1 VDLYTLD
8 RNFIRQSYIDK
19 FSSAIWTER
28 YYGDSE
34 VELVVPPTPEMI
46 QKLPV
51 GLFVGLVG
59 SKEVMILETMNIE
72 QGKLKVT
79 GISLL
84 SWLNNRFV
92 RASAAHADRYW
103 PLPPMT
109 AGQAMS
115 YIVQNMLISGPYLD
129 GSIAIN
135 VPQPIKNLFPI
146 PGLSIKSSDGSGP
159 IINVAVPFGPIY
171 DALRA
176 IATTYLVG
184 MQITLESVSDTSYSL
199 QFRSYK
205 GLDRTT
211 GQTVNPPVRF
221 SPQMDTLTNIKEVQ
235 SISNQKTLVFS
246 YAPSDPGGLTTT
258 AGLAQVPASAGFDLR
273 ALMTFEE
280 DITTDMIGGSSAA
293 LLTLLNQRANTALV
307 AHPFAK
313 AVDGEIVPLNQFQ
326 YGRDYTLGDIIE
338 VQGNSGVVQTSR
350 VTEYIRAQDDAG
362 ERAYPTVA
370 MLG

>member
-1 VDLYTLD
+1 VELYTLN
-8 RNFIRQSYIDK
+8 RNFIRQSAIDI
-19 FSSAIWTER
+19 FSSVIWTER

-34 VELVVPPTPEMI
+34 VELVVPPTPDMI

-51 GLFVGLVG
+51 GMFLALKG
-59 SKEVMILETMNIE
+59 SREVMILETMNIE
-72 QGKLKVT
+72 KGKLKVT

-84 SWLNNRFV
+84 QWLNNRFI
-92 RASAAHADRYW
+92 RASAAHADKYW
-103 PLPPMT
+103 PLPVMT

-115 YIVQNMLISGPYLD
+115 YIVQNMCISGPYLD
-129 GSIAIN
+129 GSVAIG

-159 IINVAVPFGPIY
+159 QVNIAVPFGPVY

-184 MQITLESVSDTSYSL
+184 MQITLESASDTGYSL

-221 SPQMDTLTNIKEVQ
+221 SPEMDTLTNIKEVQ
-235 SISNQKTLVFS
+235 SIANQKTVVFS
-246 YAPSDPGGLTTT
+246 YAPSNPGGLATV
-258 AGLAQVPASAGFDLR
+258 AGAAQIPTSAGFDLR

-280 DITTDMIGGSSAA
+280 DITTDMIGGSAA
-293 LLTLLNQRANTALV
+293 TLTALLNQRANLALV
-307 AHPFAK
+307 SHPFAK